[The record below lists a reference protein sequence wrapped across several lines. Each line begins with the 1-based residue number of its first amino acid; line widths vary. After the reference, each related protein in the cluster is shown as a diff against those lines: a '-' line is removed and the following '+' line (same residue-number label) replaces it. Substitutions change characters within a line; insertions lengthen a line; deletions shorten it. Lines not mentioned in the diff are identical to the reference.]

1 MALDCTKILGVL
13 VGARVVLDVYLA
25 CVKVQGHAVLGN
37 SRQEYSLRLC
47 KNSEET
53 QKRQK

>member
-1 MALDCTKILGVL
+1 M
-13 VGARVVLDVYLA
+13 GARVVLDVYLA